1 MKISLTIEELRF
13 IWSLGF
19 TTGRVANAADPMQGY
34 GWNDETPLWQS
45 DLHRV
50 EFANKLLFQSIKSA
64 QQNAQR
70 TPSKQAVKASSHV
83 RKSKPRAS
91 KKPLA

>member
-1 MKISLTIEELRF
+1 MKKISLSIEELRF

-19 TTGRVANAADPMQGY
+19 TTGRVEAVSRPRAGY

-50 EFANKLLFQSIKSA
+50 EFANKPLFQSIKSA
-64 QQNAQR
+64 QQSVQATAA
-70 TPSKQAVKASSHV
+70 TPRKTGAKSKSKVA
-83 RKSKPRAS
+83 RKSRRA
-91 KKPLA
+91 